1 MPKEN
6 WMDEMP
12 LAKLSNTDMQ
22 RLKELEKEFNK
33 KYNSKVYVMAL
44 THDQ

>member
-12 LAKLSNTDMQ
+12 LAELSSNDMK
-22 RLKELEKEFNK
+22 RLKELERELNK

-44 THDQ
+44 THDL